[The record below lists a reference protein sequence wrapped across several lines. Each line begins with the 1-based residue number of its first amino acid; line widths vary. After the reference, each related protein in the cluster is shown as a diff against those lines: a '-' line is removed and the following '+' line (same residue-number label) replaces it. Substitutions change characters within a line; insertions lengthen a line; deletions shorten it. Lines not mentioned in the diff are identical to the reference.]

1 MGTFIFV
8 NTESLLIPQNTYIKS
23 FRAPI
28 MLLSTHLL
36 HSWMSCSGKNWKVT
50 DTKKEEL
57 GLSREEKR
65 QEPDR
70 IYEIR
75 AFFAWGGGL
84 TKHFFTWSHAVLLLP
99 TNSCL

>member
-36 HSWMSCSGKNWKVT
+36 HSRMSCSGKNWKVT
-50 DTKKEEL
+50 ATKKEESE
-57 GLSREEKR
+57 LSRVER
-65 QEPDR
+65 GQEP
-70 IYEIR
+70 
-75 AFFAWGGGL
+75 G
-84 TKHFFTWSHAVLLLP
+84 
-99 TNSCL
+99 